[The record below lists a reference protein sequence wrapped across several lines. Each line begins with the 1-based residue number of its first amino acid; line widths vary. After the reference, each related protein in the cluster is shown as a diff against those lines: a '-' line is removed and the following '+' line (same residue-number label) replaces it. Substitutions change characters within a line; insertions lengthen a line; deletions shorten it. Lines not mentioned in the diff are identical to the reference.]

1 VKQFIYLVS
10 VDIIEREVIMKKE
23 WLVKTLALGVI
34 VLFIIVDVSFSLG
47 ISNYL
52 DDTTPPVTTI
62 SFNPPEP
69 DGENGWYI
77 SNVTVTLNASDDDS
91 GVNTTMYRI
100 NGDIWQIYSE
110 PFILDFDGE
119 NILIEFYSIDNA
131 GNVEP
136 INRFYINIDGTKP
149 NVNLMFEVYCHFGEE
164 TRYFFTAFAD
174 DSISGVDRVEFYL
187 DNEYQETVFGPGPE
201 YNWTWKPRI
210 YDHVIGFILKPE
222 ITEEYVKFY
231 ALFVIAEL
239 GLDFP
244 ICYVYGYDKAGN
256 MESDKLESL
265 NPPYDMN
272 DYLLFQNLKLSNIY
286 DGYIG
291 RFFINIRFNTN

>member
-1 VKQFIYLVS
+1 M
-10 VDIIEREVIMKKE
+10 IILYEGGIMKKE
-23 WLVKTLALGVI
+23 LLLKPLALFIVVLFIGVI
-34 VLFIIVDVSFSLG
+34 VTPSIG
-47 ISNYL
+47 ISNNL
-52 DDTTPPVTTI
+52 DDTTPPITTI

-69 DGENGWYI
+69 NGENGWYI
-77 SNVTVTLNASDDDS
+77 SAVTFTLNATDDDS
-91 GVNTTMYRI
+91 GVNTTYYRI
-100 NGDIWQIYSE
+100 DEGIWYNYTE

-149 NVNLMFEVYCHFGEE
+149 NVNLMFEVNYHFGEE

-174 DSISGVDRVEFYL
+174 DSMSGIDRVEFYL
-187 DNEYQETVFGPGPE
+187 DNVYQETIFGPSPE
-201 YNWTWKPRI
+201 YDWIWKPRI

-222 ITEEYVKFY
+222 ITEEYMKFY
-231 ALFVIAEL
+231 ALFVIAEV

-265 NPPYDMN
+265 SPPYDVN
-272 DYLLFQNLKLSNIY
+272 DYLLFQNLTLSNIY

-291 RFFINIRFNTN
+291 RFFINIKLNTN